1 LREPKAIPRTFSM
14 TRTASLLLAAAM
26 IIASP
31 ATAQTIDQKVQA
43 RIDRILKATPLI
55 DGHNDIAEQLAENY
69 KRDISG
75 LTSGTDQRQPN
86 PLMTDMARLHAGRVG
101 GQFWSVYID
110 GTITG
115 DAAIRETL
123 EQIDIVK
130 RMIAAYPNDL
140 EQAYTAADVVRIH
153 KAGKIASMM
162 GVEGGRQIGGSLA
175 ALRAYYTLGARY
187 MTLTHNQTT
196 EWADSAT
203 DDPKYNGLSPFGLTV
218 VHEMNRIGMLVDLS
232 HVAPATMKAAIAASK
247 APVIFSHSSARA
259 IGAHPRNV
267 PDDVLQLLPANGG
280 VVMVNW
286 VPPFLSDAVWN
297 WGAEQSAEEA
307 RLKAIH
313 REDSKA
319 VAAALKTWEAA
330 HPRPAVT
337 VANIADHIEHVA
349 KVAGYDHVGI
359 GADLDGIP
367 YTPEGLTGV
376 QAYPLLF
383 AELIRRGWSDAN
395 LAKLAGGNVLRV
407 LRQAEQVSASMKNEP
422 AALSDVDTG
431 K

>member
-1 LREPKAIPRTFSM
+1 M
-14 TRTASLLLAAAM
+14 TIKASLLLAAA
-26 IIASP
+26 ILLAP
-31 ATAQTIDQKVQA
+31 AAAGAQGIDPKVKA

-75 LTSGTDQRQPN
+75 LATGTAQRQPH
-86 PLMTDMARLHAGRVG
+86 PLMTDMARLHQGRVG
-101 GQFWSVYID
+101 GQFWSVFID

-115 DAAIRETL
+115 DAAIRETI
-123 EQIDIVK
+123 EEIDVVR
-130 RMIAAYPNDL
+130 RMIDAYPNDL
-140 EQAYTAADVVRIH
+140 ELARTAEDVVRIH
-153 KAGKIASMM
+153 KAGRVASMI

-175 ALRAYYTLGARY
+175 ARRQYYNLGARY

-203 DDPKYNGLSPFGLTV
+203 DDPKYDGLSPFGVAV

-232 HVAPATMKAAIAASK
+232 HVSPATMKDAIAASR

-259 IGAHPRNV
+259 LVDHPRNV
-267 PDDVLQLLPANGG
+267 PDDVLALLPANGG
-280 VVMVNW
+280 VVMVNF
-286 VPPFLSDAVWN
+286 VPDFISKDVWAWSAN
-297 WGAEQSAEEA
+297 RSAEEA

-313 REDSKA
+313 RASTAEVEAGLKA
-319 VAAALKTWEAA
+319 WEAA
-330 HPRPAVT
+330 HPRPPVT
-337 VANIADHIEHVA
+337 VATVADNIEHVA

-359 GADLDGIP
+359 GGDLDGIP
-367 YTPEGLTGV
+367 YTPTGLEGV
-376 QAYPLLF
+376 QDYPNLF
-383 AELIRRGWSDAN
+383 AELIRRGWSDQN

-407 LRQAEQVSASMKNEP
+407 LRRAEAVAASMKNEP
-422 AALSDVDTG
+422 AALSEVDTG

>member
-1 LREPKAIPRTFSM
+1 M

-349 KVAGYDHVGI
+349 KVAGYDHAGI

>member
-1 LREPKAIPRTFSM
+1 MK
-14 TRTASLLLAAAM
+14 TALLFAATLAAMA
-26 IIASP
+26 AP
-31 ATAQTIDQKVQA
+31 AAAQSIDPKVQA
-43 RIDRILKATPLI
+43 RIDRILARAPLI

-69 KRDISG
+69 KRSIEG
-75 LTSGTDQRQPN
+75 LASGTDQRQPH
-86 PLMTDMARLHAGRVG
+86 PLMTDMARLHQGRVG

-110 GTITG
+110 GAITG
-115 DAAIRETL
+115 DAAIRETI
-123 EQIDIVK
+123 EQIDIVR
-130 RMIAAYPNDL
+130 RMIDAYPKDL
-140 EQAYTAADVVRIH
+140 ELASTADDIVRIH
-153 KAGKIASMM
+153 KAGRVASMI

-175 ALRAYYTLGARY
+175 ALRQYYNLGARY

-203 DDPKYNGLSPFGLTV
+203 DEPKYDGLSPFGVTV

-232 HVAPATMKAAIAASK
+232 HVSPATMKDALAASR

-259 IGAHPRNV
+259 IGGHPRNV
-267 PDDVLQLLPANGG
+267 PDDVLRLLPANGG

-286 VPPFLSDAVWN
+286 VPSFLSDAAWR

-313 REDSKA
+313 RASKA
-319 VAAALKTWEAA
+319 DVDAGLKTWEAA

-337 VANIADHIEHVA
+337 VANVADHVEHVA

-359 GADLDGIP
+359 GGDLDGIP
-367 YTPEGLTGV
+367 YTPTGLEGVET
-376 QAYPLLF
+376 YPVLF

-395 LAKLAGGNVLRV
+395 LAKLAGGNVLRI
-407 LRQAEQVSASMKNEP
+407 LRRAEAVAASMKNQP
-422 AALSDVDTG
+422 AALSEVDTG